1 MYHHLNTS
9 FDVTIFD
16 QMDDIIAILNVVN
29 PDDRLQ
35 GILEALPEKWDLIR
49 TEAVAR
55 RKEEPDFFF
64 DEDGEKVRFYKE
76 NLRDYRVSELEDW
89 HEAHPLKEMCGSDWV
104 KHTLPE
110 RGVLFAYERCEFIE
124 ELKAEYPEWTY
135 LPMREA
141 AAFLESSSPFEAD
154 GDKCGICFVYT
165 HLLPWY
171 TYSEATGAAKKAG
184 KFGGFVSN
192 RGIRRAI
199 RIMQEDYEAY
209 LDDREEAMKYRMKM
223 EG

>member
-89 HEAHPLKEMCGSDWV
+89 YEAHPLKEMCGSDWL

-124 ELKAEYPEWTY
+124 ELKVEYPEWTY

>member
-1 MYHHLNTS
+1 MCHHMKTS
-9 FDVTIFD
+9 FGVAIFD
-16 QMDDIIAILNVVN
+16 QMDDIFAMLNVVN

-35 GILEALPEKWDLIR
+35 GILETLPEKWDSI
-49 TEAVAR
+49 
-55 RKEEPDFFF
+55 RKEAIARQKEDPDFFF
-64 DEDGEKVRFYKE
+64 DEDGEKVRFYME

-89 HEAHPLKEMCGSDWV
+89 YEAHPLMEICSSDGV

-110 RGVLFAYERCEFIE
+110 RGVLFAYERCDFIE

-141 AAFLESSSPFEAD
+141 AAFLESSSPFETN

-171 TYSEATGAAKKAG
+171 TYSEVTGAAKKTG
-184 KFGGFVSN
+184 KFGGFVSSQ
-192 RGIRRAI
+192 GIRRAM
-199 RIMQEDYEAY
+199 RIMQEDYEAF
-209 LDDREEAMKYRMKM
+209 LDGELLGNELPSFLIH
-223 EG
+223 

>member
-29 PDDRLQ
+29 PDDRLH

-64 DEDGEKVRFYKE
+64 DEDGEKVRFYME

-89 HEAHPLKEMCGSDWV
+89 YEAHPLKEMCGSDWI
-104 KHTLPE
+104 KHVLPE

-141 AAFLESSSPFEAD
+141 TAFLESSSPFEAD

-171 TYSEATGAAKKAG
+171 TYSEATGTAKKVG

-199 RIMQEDYEAY
+199 RIMQEDYEAF
-209 LDDREEAMKYRMKM
+209 LDDKDEAMKIRMKM

>member
-16 QMDDIIAILNVVN
+16 QMDDIIAILNGVN

-89 HEAHPLKEMCGSDWV
+89 YEAHPLKEMCGSDWL

>member
-29 PDDRLQ
+29 PDDRLH

-64 DEDGEKVRFYKE
+64 DEDGEKVRFYME
-76 NLRDYRVSELEDW
+76 NLRDYRVSEMEDW
-89 HEAHPLKEMCGSDWV
+89 YEAHPLKEMCGSDWI
-104 KHTLPE
+104 KHVLPE

-124 ELKAEYPEWTY
+124 ELKAEFPEWTY

-141 AAFLESSSPFEAD
+141 AAFLENSSPFEAD

-171 TYSEATGAAKKAG
+171 TYSEVTGAAKKTG
-184 KFGGFVSN
+184 KFGGFVSSQ
-192 RGIRRAI
+192 GIRRAM
-199 RIMQEDYEAY
+199 RIMQEDYEAF
-209 LDDREEAMKYRMKM
+209 LDDKEEQLRNRLKT

>member
-89 HEAHPLKEMCGSDWV
+89 YEAHPLKEMCGSDWL